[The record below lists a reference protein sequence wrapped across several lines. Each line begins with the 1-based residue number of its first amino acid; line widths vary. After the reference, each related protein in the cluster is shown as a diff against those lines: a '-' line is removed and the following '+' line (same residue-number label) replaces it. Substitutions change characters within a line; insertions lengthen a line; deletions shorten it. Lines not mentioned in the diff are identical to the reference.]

1 MRILSKCASPPVTRA
16 RSLVQKQQPK
26 RTLTTVQPQVRSHFP
41 AGAWLADCP
50 GASLKETLCLSRC
63 TEVTSL
69 PLSWNP
75 WTMWTAL
82 WQNRKTVGEQS
93 ATSSELAFE
102 GILHVV
108 AAADRHVLSRCGV
121 TKMTNPWK
129 NSMAMLSHRIPP
141 SQALFSEDHRK
152 VWGNICHC
160 RFCPSLRWR
169 VLQCQ
174 KVAITQSV
182 APWSPRNGNG
192 GEVAGS
198 MLACVRQPEWKMT
211 RLEEKKRT
219 KLLGFSASLL
229 DVHTVWNR
237 RWP

>member
-1 MRILSKCASPPVTRA
+1 MFLIVAFKQCEFSQNALLHLWLVHAASYKSSSPNEHWLQFNPRCV
-16 RSLVQKQQPK
+16 LI
-26 RTLTTVQPQVRSHFP
+26 FP

-75 WTMWTAL
+75 WTMWTTL

-129 NSMAMLSHRIPP
+129 KTRWPCWVTESLPH
-141 SQALFSEDHRK
+141 K
-152 VWGNICHC
+152 
-160 RFCPSLRWR
+160 PSL
-169 VLQCQ
+169 V
-174 KVAITQSV
+174 KITERFG
-182 APWSPRNGNG
+182 ATFAT
-192 GEVAGS
+192 AGFARLS
-198 MLACVRQPEWKMT
+198 DGVSNNARKWLLHNLLHHDLRETEMAAKWLGAC
-211 RLEEKKRT
+211 
-219 KLLGFSASLL
+219 
-229 DVHTVWNR
+229 
-237 RWP
+237 

>member
-1 MRILSKCASPPVTRA
+1 MFLIVAFKQCEFSQNALLHLWLVHAASYKSSSPNEHWLQFNPRCV
-16 RSLVQKQQPK
+16 LI
-26 RTLTTVQPQVRSHFP
+26 FP

-75 WTMWTAL
+75 WTMWTTL

-129 NSMAMLSHRIPP
+129 KRDGHAE
-141 SQALFSEDHRK
+141 SQ
-152 VWGNICHC
+152 N
-160 RFCPSLRWR
+160 PSL
-169 VLQCQ
+169 
-174 KVAITQSV
+174 T
-182 APWSPRNGNG
+182 SP
-192 GEVAGS
+192 
-198 MLACVRQPEWKMT
+198 L
-211 RLEEKKRT
+211 
-219 KLLGFSASLL
+219 
-229 DVHTVWNR
+229 
-237 RWP
+237 